1 MSVTQEQRDKS
12 ASETMKHVQHVRRF
26 ILRFVEQIMVRS
38 SEHDAS
44 KLEEPE
50 LSLFAE
56 WGPKL
61 SGFEYG
67 SDEYK
72 AALEKMG
79 DALRHHYDSNR
90 HHPEHHE
97 HGVDAMNLIDLV
109 EMVCDWKA
117 SAMRVKNGDFLG
129 SLEHNRKRFNLSP
142 QLVRIIANT
151 NDLLDRELR

>member
-61 SGFEYG
+61 TTTKTTDIIQSITN
-67 SDEYK
+67 
-72 AALEKMG
+72 M
-79 DALRHHYDSNR
+79 
-90 HHPEHHE
+90 
-97 HGVDAMNLIDLV
+97 
-109 EMVCDWKA
+109 A
-117 SAMRVKNGDFLG
+117 S
-129 SLEHNRKRFNLSP
+129 
-142 QLVRIIANT
+142 T
-151 NDLLDRELR
+151 T